1 MFGFMKKK
9 SEYILDLD
17 NASSNG
23 AAKTEPVADNES
35 EVVKE
40 TTADNKSE
48 AVKETTA
55 AKKSKVVKETAAAK
69 PIKSEPVK
77 VPVASTNA
85 NIPTPAPILTTFA
98 PSYLMPTPTT
108 NRRLPGPNMDGFL
121 NMARQVKKS
130 K

>member
-9 SEYILDLD
+9 SEYVLDLD

-23 AAKTEPVADNES
+23 AAKTESA
-35 EVVKE
+35 
-40 TTADNKSE
+40 
-48 AVKETTA
+48 A
-55 AKKSKVVKETAAAK
+55 AKKPEAAKETAAAK

-85 NIPTPAPILTTFA
+85 KIATPAPILTTFA

-108 NRRLPGPNMDGFL
+108 NRRLPGPNMDSFL
-121 NMARQVKKS
+121 SMARQVKKS

>member
-9 SEYILDLD
+9 SEYVLDLD

-23 AAKTEPVADNES
+23 AAKTE
-35 EVVKE
+35 
-40 TTADNKSE
+40 TAAAKKPE
-48 AVKETTA
+48 AVKETAA
-55 AKKSKVVKETAAAK
+55 AKKSEAAKETAAAK

-77 VPVASTNA
+77 APVASTNA
-85 NIPTPAPILTTFA
+85 KIATPAPILTTFA

-108 NRRLPGPNMDGFL
+108 NRRLPGPNMDSFL